1 MNFSVVFLS
10 FSLTNPSFYGRL
22 FIRTGEATHHKK
34 QGSDL
39 PIEYRG
45 MIPIEKNIHVIDEQ
59 GNQYEATYP
68 KRAKGLVKKGRARF
82 VDEHT
87 LCLACPPNEYLEDKT
102 MENRENLTENTV
114 NKETAAVSESTA
126 ETESK
131 YNLDYILTQLEKIQQ
146 DTEHLQKALN
156 ALIDMPQAQVPGDI
170 AGEAKAQSI
179 GDVVR
184 CRETTNQRMIGLYE
198 KMYDELIASKN
209 QPAHRYDKVS
219 ELLTKFVEKIDS
231 TGISDE
237 TANSY
242 ENISDNLRQILREAS
257 L

>member
-1 MNFSVVFLS
+1 M
-10 FSLTNPSFYGRL
+10 
-22 FIRTGEATHHKK
+22 
-34 QGSDL
+34 

-102 MENRENLTENTV
+102 MEDIENLTENTV
-114 NKETAAVSESTA
+114 NKETAAVS
-126 ETESK
+126 ESK

-146 DTEHLQKALN
+146 DTEYLQKALN
-156 ALIDMPQAQVPGDI
+156 ALIDMPRAQVPGDI

-198 KMYDELIASKN
+198 KMYDEFIASKN

-219 ELLTKFVEKIDS
+219 ELLTKFVEKIDF

-242 ENISDNLRQILREAS
+242 QNISDNLRQILREAS